1 MQTKSFPG
9 TWIAEGMARGGVD
22 LHELA
27 RRVPAL
33 FDQMMHAP
41 DTMATDDQLKLLSE
55 CAQISGDVN
64 FGLHLA
70 DHLELTSIGTY
81 GYLLLNA
88 PTLGEFL
95 ELAARYY
102 PLIDQAGT
110 LVLSTSGAVSHY
122 RFTLTKPA
130 SLDSR
135 HLNEW
140 TIGYFAKFMRSRI
153 NESWMPRSA
162 SFANA
167 KPDDLDELRGIFG
180 DELEFDAEV
189 TGIDFDSA
197 MLEIPITTADPML
210 LRIICRHADDLIQE
224 LGKKHPF
231 RAQVRILIMEGLEHG
246 QAKAEVVASKLNIS
260 LSSFKRRMQD
270 AGLDF
275 RELRDGI
282 INDLSQ
288 RALSET
294 NLSLSEIAT
303 KMGYSELSAFTR
315 AFSRISGSTPLSCRR
330 SAKRRESTKK
340 HSELRRRAG

>member
-1 MQTKSFPG
+1 M
-9 TWIAEGMARGGVD
+9 WVAEGMARGGVD
-22 LHELA
+22 LDELA
-27 RRVPAL
+27 RCAPAL

-41 DTMATDDQLKLLSE
+41 DTLATDDQLELLSE
-55 CAQISGDVN
+55 CARISGDVN

-102 PLIDQAGT
+102 PLIEQAGA
-110 LVLSTSGAVSHY
+110 LALSTSGAVSHY
-122 RFTLTKPA
+122 RYTFTKPA
-130 SLDSR
+130 RLDPR

-140 TIGYFAKFMRSRI
+140 TIGYFAKFMRSKI
-153 NESWMPRSA
+153 HESWTPRSA

-180 DELEFDAEV
+180 DELEFDAKV

-197 MLEIPITTADPML
+197 MLELPITSADPIL

-224 LGKKHPF
+224 LGTKRPF
-231 RAQVRILIMEGLEHG
+231 RALVRLMIMEGLEHDE
-246 QAKAEVVASKLNIS
+246 AKAESIARKLNMS
-260 LSSFKRRMQD
+260 LSSFKRRMQED
-270 AGLDF
+270 HLDF
-275 RELRDGI
+275 RKLREGI
-282 INDLSQ
+282 VKDLSEH
-288 RALSET
+288 ALTET
-294 NLSLSEIAT
+294 SLPLKHIAL

-315 AFSRISGSTPLSCRR
+315 AFTRLTHMPPLAYRR
-330 SAKRRESTKK
+330 SARRPEAARNLSRQ
-340 HSELRRRAG
+340 SRRRRTA

>member
-1 MQTKSFPG
+1 M
-9 TWIAEGMARGGVD
+9 WVAEGLARGGVD
-22 LHELA
+22 LDELA

-33 FDQMMHAP
+33 FDQMMRAP

-122 RFTLTKPA
+122 RFTFTRPA
-130 SLDSR
+130 SLDAR

-140 TIGYFAKFMRSRI
+140 TIGYFTKFMRSRI

-167 KPDDLDELRGIFG
+167 RPDDVDELRGIFG
-180 DELEFDAEV
+180 DELAFDAKV

-197 MLEIPITTADPML
+197 VLEIPITAADPML
-210 LRIICRHADDLIQE
+210 LRIICRHADDLIQQ
-224 LGKKHPF
+224 LGKKRPF
-231 RAQVRILIMEGLEHG
+231 RAQVRLMIMEGLEHG
-246 QAKAEVVASKLNIS
+246 EAKAESVARKLNMS
-260 LSSFKRRMQD
+260 LSGFKRRMQEEH
-270 AGLDF
+270 LDF
-275 RELRDGI
+275 RTLREGI
-282 INDLSQ
+282 VKDLSEH
-288 RALSET
+288 ALT
-294 NLSLSEIAT
+294 GTSLPLKDIAI

-315 AFSRISGSTPLSCRR
+315 AFKRLSHMPPLAYRQSARRPEAARNLSRQSR
-330 SAKRRESTKK
+330 
-340 HSELRRRAG
+340 RRRAG

>member
-1 MQTKSFPG
+1 MPTKSFPG
-9 TWIAEGMARGGVD
+9 TWVIEAIERGGVD
-22 LHELA
+22 LTRLA
-27 RRVPAL
+27 ERIPAA
-33 FDQMMHAP
+33 FDQMIHAT
-41 DTMATDDQLKLLSE
+41 DTMATDDQLELLSE
-55 CAQISGDVN
+55 CARISGDVN

-102 PLIDQAGT
+102 PLIEQAGT
-110 LVLSTSGAVSHY
+110 LALSTSGAVSHY
-122 RFTLTKPA
+122 RYAFTKPA
-130 SLDSR
+130 RLDPR

-140 TIGYFAKFMRSRI
+140 TIGYFAKFMRSNI

-167 KPDDLDELRGIFG
+167 KPDDIDELRGIFG
-180 DELEFDAEV
+180 DELEFDAKV

-231 RAQVRILIMEGLEHG
+231 RAQVRLLIMEGLENDH
-246 QAKAEVVASKLNIS
+246 AKAEVVARKLNMS
-260 LSSFKRRMQD
+260 LSSFKRRLK
-270 AGLDF
+270 GENLDF
-275 RELRDGI
+275 RKLREGI
-282 INDLSQ
+282 IKDLSQ
-288 RALSET
+288 HALAET
-294 NLSLSEIAT
+294 SLPLRDIAL
-303 KMGYSELSAFTR
+303 KMGYSELSSFTR
-315 AFSRISGSTPLSCRR
+315 AFTRFSKMPPLAYRR
-330 SAKRRESTKK
+330 SVTRHAAVK
-340 HSELRRRAG
+340 